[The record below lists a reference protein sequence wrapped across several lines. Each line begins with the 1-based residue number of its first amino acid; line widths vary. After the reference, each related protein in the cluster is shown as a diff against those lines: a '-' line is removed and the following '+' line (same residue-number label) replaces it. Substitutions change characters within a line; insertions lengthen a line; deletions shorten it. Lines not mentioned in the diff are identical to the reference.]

1 MLHGTY
7 SFTLATPSRRSVSS
21 VPAGSARSCT
31 SSSMIVS
38 SDGLDAGDGGA
49 GAGEEPPHAGSAS
62 ASANAAAT
70 GPMAL
75 AGRARKSLASPGKR
89 ATILRGT
96 LTLASMAT
104 AIGTPEASA
113 QTLESRPAAPRI
125 PPELWAVAVITL
137 AGAILRFSTLTA
149 QSYWV
154 DEATTVHELHLSF
167 GALLHQVHVNE
178 TTPPLYFVLA
188 WVWTKLFGTGEA
200 GLRSFSAVLGTGAI
214 PVAYL
219 CGRQLISRW
228 AGVAAAAFAALSPFM
243 IWYSQ
248 EARSYMLLGLLCGL
262 SFLFFARAWRQPSTR
277 SVVWWA
283 VFSAL
288 AILTH
293 FFAGF
298 LVAPEGVL
306 LLWRGPHRRRVLVA
320 GAGVAAVQ
328 LAMLPLAVSDT
339 HHPLSWIKAFPLS
352 VRIQQIPV
360 DLGLSTLYQSSLV
373 TYGLWGAGVLAA
385 IVAALLIVGG
395 TSEQRRGAAVAA
407 GLAAFVILVPIVI
420 AELGGD
426 YVVPRN
432 FMPAWIPLAVLI
444 GAACTVPR
452 ARIAGAALALVVL
465 GGFVWAQTRIDQNT
479 AYQRPNWRGVAAA
492 LGPASGRRAIVLYGS
507 GFATQPLEVYMRGIS
522 WGQPPPAPVSVNEVD
537 VVGSSFQTT
546 AHPLPAGV
554 SLLARR
560 TVDDFLVERFLVKP
574 AWNLTPGAIAQRAA
588 ALLGPGPP
596 SPAVLIQA
604 PARAAGAGGA

>member
-1 MLHGTY
+1 
-7 SFTLATPSRRSVSS
+7 
-21 VPAGSARSCT
+21 
-31 SSSMIVS
+31 
-38 SDGLDAGDGGA
+38 
-49 GAGEEPPHAGSAS
+49 
-62 ASANAAAT
+62 
-70 GPMAL
+70 
-75 AGRARKSLASPGKR
+75 
-89 ATILRGT
+89 
-96 LTLASMAT
+96 MAT

-113 QTLESRPAAPRI
+113 ETLASRPESARI

-167 GALLHQVHVNE
+167 GALLHQVRVNE

-188 WVWTKLFGTGEA
+188 WVWAKLFGTGEA
-200 GLRSFSAVLGTGAI
+200 GLRSFSALLGTGAI

-277 SVVWWA
+277 NVAWWA
-283 VFSAL
+283 VFSGL

-298 LVAPEGVL
+298 LVAPEGLL
-306 LLWRGPHRRRVLVA
+306 LLWWGPQRRRVLVA
-320 GAGVAAVQ
+320 GAAVAVVQ

-352 VRIQQIPV
+352 VRIEQIPV
-360 DLGLSTLYQSSLV
+360 DLGLGTLYQSSLV

-385 IVAALLIVGG
+385 VVAGLLIVGG
-395 TSEQRRGAAVAA
+395 TAEQRRGAAVAG

-432 FMPAWIPLAVLI
+432 FMPAWIPLAVLV

-452 ARIAGAALALVVL
+452 ARVAGAVLAAVVL
-465 GGFVWAQTRIDQNT
+465 GGFVWAQARIDQNT
-479 AYQRPNWRGVAAA
+479 QYQRPNWRGVATA
-492 LGPASGRRAIVLYGS
+492 LGPAPVRRAIVLYGS
-507 GFATQPLEVYMRGIS
+507 GFATQPLQVYLRGIP
-522 WGQPPPAPVSVNEVD
+522 WGLPPPAPVGVDEVD

-554 SLLARR
+554 TLLARR
-560 TVDDFLVERFLVKP
+560 TVDDFLIERFLIDP
-574 AWNLTPGAIAQRAA
+574 AWTLSPGAIAQRAST
-588 ALLGPGPP
+588 LLGPGPP
-596 SPAVLIQA
+596 SPAVLIQT
-604 PARAAGAGGA
+604 PVPGGAHGA